1 MARKTLGKMEFESL
15 VKSLQEQNKGQIAA
29 QQETTKSIKNLQAY
43 FIKQDR
49 ADMRR
54 RLEQG
59 LDIVYASAKRF
70 VGQLHDYE
78 TKLDLVNMMYRN
90 IGP

>member
-15 VKSLQEQNKGQIAA
+15 VKSLQEQNKGHIAA
-29 QQETTKSIKNLQAY
+29 QQETTKSIRNLQAY

-59 LDIVYASAKRF
+59 LEEKREAQKAANEAALYSA
-70 VGQLHDYE
+70 
-78 TKLDLVNMMYRN
+78 N
-90 IGP
+90 